1 MNLNLFLAENALSH
15 FFHYQY
21 WTVEEYDAIQRFCES
36 DNLDKTW
43 KIKLRLICE
52 ENNDFI
58 VAAVLADSTPEEQ
71 IFLYDKFRLGDS
83 FIKISLKLHIHQNG
97 LRRWRD
103 RILSDVAALMNY
115 NLPIS
120 DTFSR
125 NKIEALIFSLE
136 RIINFMLSCGHY
148 DPNVLNILKERLLKY
163 QHLLFIIKQCLE
175 SDSDNVGIQILRTKI
190 LNPNISAEELAKAV
204 NSSHTTV
211 NKYIHLFQKKFYP
224 FEN

>member
-21 WTVEEYDAIQRFCES
+21 WTVEEYDAIQHFCES
-36 DNLDKTW
+36 DNLDRFWKT
-43 KIKLRLICE
+43 KLRLICE
-52 ENNDFI
+52 ENNDVI
-58 VAAVLADSTPEEQ
+58 VAAVLTDLTSEEQ

-103 RILSDVAALMNY
+103 KILSDVAALMNY

-120 DTFSR
+120 DIFSR
-125 NKIEALIFSLE
+125 NKIEALIFALE
-136 RIINFMLSCGHY
+136 RVINFLLSCDHY
-148 DPNVLNILKERLLKY
+148 DSNVIHILEKRLSTY
-163 QHLLFIIKQCLE
+163 QNLLFIIKQCIE
-175 SDSDNVGIQILRTKI
+175 SDSDNIGIQILRTKI
-190 LNPNISAEELAKAV
+190 LNPNISAEELAKSV

-224 FEN
+224 